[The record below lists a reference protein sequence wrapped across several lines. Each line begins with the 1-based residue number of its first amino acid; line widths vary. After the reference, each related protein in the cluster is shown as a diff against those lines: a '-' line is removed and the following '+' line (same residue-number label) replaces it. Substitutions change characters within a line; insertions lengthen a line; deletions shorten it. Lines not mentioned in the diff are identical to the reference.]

1 MPIIRDIR
9 GDIDHLR
16 MADKIAEMKTHK
28 ERIDYMDG
36 LDEKSINLCYLLS
49 MQGNLSKTIANLPTR
64 EERRKAWQELPDNTR
79 SLHQCKD
86 LVKNRVK
93 LMFKGI
99 IKGRQ

>member
-1 MPIIRDIR
+1 
-9 GDIDHLR
+9 

-79 SLHQCKD
+79 SLHQCKG